1 MRRLSSEHFI
11 YKMSAKNNPVMT
23 IEPGE
28 TLVIE
33 TEDGFGGVIKSDAD
47 PFPVI
52 DLERVNQTTGPIYV
66 NGAQPGDALVVDI
79 KKIILPKQGVTTI
92 FPGFGALHDQ
102 FSAEWK
108 KVCQI
113 KAGKV
118 IFAKGIKLP
127 VRPVIGTIGV
137 APAEGAVGNLF
148 PGPHG
153 GNLDVNDVTEGAKI
167 LLPVFV
173 PGALFSLGD
182 GKAIMGDGE
191 TNGVG
196 IEVAMNVTAKISLIK
211 GSKIARPRL
220 ENANSVMTIASSK
233 TLEHA
238 SKTALSDMVDLL
250 VEKTKLSREEA
261 YALLGAVA
269 DIKIANVVDPEVTVR
284 VAVPKYV
291 FRQSKQNSQNSR
303 DIK

>member
-1 MRRLSSEHFI
+1 MRRLGSEQFI
-11 YKMSAKNNPVMT
+11 YKMSAENKPVMT
-23 IEPGE
+23 IESGE

-33 TEDGFGGVIKSDAD
+33 TKDGFGGVIDSDAD

-66 NGAQPGDALVVDI
+66 KGAQPGDALVVDI

-92 FPGFGALHDQ
+92 FPGFGALHDE
-102 FSAEWK
+102 FNAEWK
-108 KVCQI
+108 KVCPI
-113 KAGKV
+113 RAGKV
-118 IFAKGIKLP
+118 IFPKGIKLP

-137 APAEGAVGNLF
+137 APAQGAVGNLF

-191 TNGVG
+191 INGVG
-196 IEVAMNVTAKISLIK
+196 IEVAMTVTAKIGLIK

-220 ENANSVMTIASSK
+220 ENARSVMTIASSK
-233 TLEHA
+233 TLEQA
-238 SKTALSDMVDLL
+238 SKTALRDMVDLL

-284 VAVPKYV
+284 VAIPKYV
-291 FRQSKQNSQNSR
+291 FRQAK
-303 DIK
+303 KLAK